1 MDISDIEPAGRDG
14 APSSVENPEP
24 SRWPEL
30 VGALGAEIASPLT
43 AALERI
49 GVLTTTGRI
58 DRQGLR
64 ALREEVETARQI
76 GIASQ
81 QLARLASGRIRQSH
95 ERIDLAQMLDGVLTH
110 RARPIHAGHRV
121 RPRARSHRRCRQR
134 SDRRPGRCSNRSP
147 LSLPHLPYCPVPR
160 TPPMATNPAL

>member
-1 MDISDIEPAGRDG
+1 MDISSDIDPASRDS
-14 APSSVENPEP
+14 APSAFENPEP

-49 GVLTTTGRI
+49 SALTTTGRI

-95 ERIDLAQMLDGVLTH
+95 ERIDLT
-110 RARPIHAGHRV
+110 
-121 RPRARSHRRCRQR
+121 
-134 SDRRPGRCSNRSP
+134 
-147 LSLPHLPYCPVPR
+147 
-160 TPPMATNPAL
+160 